1 MIALLKSIFS
11 KNFEIDGCLV
21 KRTIEKDDKYVYQI
35 HTCKVNG
42 FILKFKNYVS
52 FLNLGSCSKFAYAD
66 VYLDDVCI
74 THRSYHFPNHESP
87 ISSIRSFFS
96 EFIPLLKRINTSYI
110 AKLTPLFINSFV
122 STELNCMPFELK
134 TVILSDKLSICHIT
148 FDLDDKNNSHTK
160 VFSFI
165 SYKEDLFIKV
175 ISFLSFRVNTEVT
188 HYIENNQSEITSL
201 DKVHMTL
208 KNHIFHLKKKNVGN
222 FELVNDMIQHTPAPH
237 YSINNK
243 TSLLYEVFNG
253 TTADGRKISIHS
265 ILDISPSKQSASLII
280 LIKELDNIIF
290 KESLP
295 LLFKMINGE
304 YDNDYYADEIISKLY
319 PLMIKYAPTKE
330 VLKALN
336 INDYNRILTDDEFSL
351 HEMINI

>member
-1 MIALLKSIFS
+1 MISLLKSIFS

-35 HTCKVNG
+35 HTCEVNG
-42 FILKFKNYVS
+42 FTLKFKNYVS

-74 THRSYHFPNHESP
+74 THRSYHFPNYESP
-87 ISSIRSFFS
+87 MTAIRSFFS
-96 EFIPLLKRINTSYI
+96 EFIPLLKNINPSYI
-110 AKLTPLFINSFV
+110 AKIKPLFINDFV
-122 STELNCMPFELK
+122 STELNCMAFELK
-134 TVILSDKLSICHIT
+134 TVILTDELSICHIT
-148 FDLDDKNNSHTK
+148 YDLDDKKSSHTK

-165 SYKEDLFIKV
+165 SYKEDTFIKV
-175 ISFLSFRVNTEVT
+175 ISFLSFGVKNKITP
-188 HYIENNQSEITSL
+188 YIKNNQSEITSL
-201 DKVHMTL
+201 SDIHMTL
-208 KNHIFHLKKKNVGN
+208 KNYIFHSKKKNVGN

-253 TTADGRKISIHS
+253 TAADGRKISIHS
-265 ILDISPSKQSASLII
+265 ILEISPSKQSASLII

-304 YDNDYYADEIISKLY
+304 YDNDYYADKIISKLY